1 MTPNGNLQRVVTIG
15 VAAVAVNLAGGP
27 VAAAQTTASPPRA
40 SAASTAASTDGF
52 SGWEKKINDVD
63 NGGEPEIAVG
73 PHGSPL
79 LVAFNGCGIAVS
91 ADRGSSFAVNPK
103 DPADPGPTPG
113 DPYHYCSDPAA
124 TIGPG
129 NVLYTGAGW
138 WDTPGGSVD
147 YYNMYVARSADGGAS
162 WNKPVFATG
171 DRDAPQQLLLGRNT
185 GHTDRLFLTAD
196 VSTGTVYS
204 SATDFPRFVRWVVAS
219 HDGGATFGPPRA
231 IDSTLYPQVQ
241 GEQAGDYIPAAANG
255 VIAFAY
261 AASAAPDST
270 SCPCGIFETSRD
282 DGATWTRH
290 PTPFPA
296 NWVAADRSHRGRFA
310 IMSGQGVTA
319 TPAFSGSIAVSTT
332 DDSGRTWSTPVLIAQ
347 SATHPEIQP
356 WIAYSPKGVL
366 GVGYKTV
373 YSELISQPQFFLDVL
388 SGTLSS
394 TYDFWTAVSFD
405 NGRTF
410 SRPLR
415 VSNAVSPAGNTAGN
429 DDFSNVALDDNYLY
443 AAWGD
448 QRTSPTNPAPGP
460 VGVYFARVPLQAY
473 SK

>member
-1 MTPNGNLQRVVTIG
+1 
-15 VAAVAVNLAGGP
+15 
-27 VAAAQTTASPPRA
+27 
-40 SAASTAASTDGF
+40 
-52 SGWEKKINDVD
+52 
-63 NGGEPEIAVG
+63 
-73 PHGSPL
+73 
-79 LVAFNGCGIAVS
+79 
-91 ADRGSSFAVNPK
+91 
-103 DPADPGPTPG
+103 
-113 DPYHYCSDPAA
+113 
-124 TIGPG
+124 
-129 NVLYTGAGW
+129 
-138 WDTPGGSVD
+138 
-147 YYNMYVARSADGGAS
+147 
-162 WNKPVFATG
+162 
-171 DRDAPQQLLLGRNT
+171 
-185 GHTDRLFLTAD
+185 
-196 VSTGTVYS
+196 
-204 SATDFPRFVRWVVAS
+204 
-219 HDGGATFGPPRA
+219 
-231 IDSTLYPQVQ
+231 
-241 GEQAGDYIPAAANG
+241 
-255 VIAFAY
+255 
-261 AASAAPDST
+261 
-270 SCPCGIFETSRD
+270 
-282 DGATWTRH
+282 
-290 PTPFPA
+290 
-296 NWVAADRSHRGRFA
+296 
-310 IMSGQGVTA
+310 MSGQGVTA